1 MKFKQLIAFAY
12 AISAGAFALG
22 LTATYMRSVHQEA
35 RDYIG
40 SQVRS
45 THVEPSVAMSTVVTL
60 AKSLPYGH
68 KLRRGD
74 FKEIPFPTDAIPPG
88 AFRNISD
95 LFAAHDSP
103 MAKFELSKGE
113 VMLSAKINQT
123 DDRSALSLLLSEGM
137 RAVTIKVNEVRGV
150 GGFIQPKDRVEILM
164 TEKKSATDQD
174 SPRRTSVLLQDV
186 LVMAIGQNVSTQ
198 NYKPT
203 VANSVTVAVNLKDAQ
218 KLALAM
224 TVGHLSLA
232 LRNPFQPG
240 ISTPSAISLQDLR
253 SAPKRKAP
261 AAPKIRVYRSAKAS
275 DYSIPK
281 SAK

>member
-12 AISAGAFALG
+12 AVSAGAFALG

-35 RDYIG
+35 RDYVG
-40 SQVRS
+40 AQVRS
-45 THVEPSVAMSTVVTL
+45 APAGSSVAMSTVVTL

-74 FKEIPFPTDAIPPG
+74 FKEIPWPSSAIPPG
-88 AFRNISD
+88 SFRSIGE

-103 MAKFELSKGE
+103 IARFELSEGE
-113 VMLSAKINQT
+113 VMLPAKFNPKNGQ
-123 DDRSALSLLLSEGM
+123 SALSLLLPEGM

-150 GGFIQPKDRVEILM
+150 GGFIQPKDRVDILM
-164 TEKKSATDQD
+164 TEKNAATAKA
-174 SPRRTSVLLQDV
+174 SPRRTSVLLQDI

-203 VANSVTVAVNLKDAQ
+203 VTNSVTVAVNLQDAQ
-218 KLALAM
+218 KLALAI

-232 LRNPFQPG
+232 LRNPLQAG
-240 ISTPSAISLQDLR
+240 KLASSEVSLQDLR
-253 SAPKRKAP
+253 PDLNRKAP
-261 AAPKIRVYRSAKAS
+261 AAPNIRVYRSAKAS